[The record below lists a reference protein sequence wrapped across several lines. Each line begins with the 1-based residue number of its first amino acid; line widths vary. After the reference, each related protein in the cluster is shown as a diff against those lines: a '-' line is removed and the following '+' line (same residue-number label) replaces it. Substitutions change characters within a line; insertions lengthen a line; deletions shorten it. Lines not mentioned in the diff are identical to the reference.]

1 MKYRIKPGASFR
13 DSDDSIKTGGQT
25 IELSQDVAAL
35 HADKVE
41 PLDAEAAALEAAVQA
56 ATTSPAAE

>member
-1 MKYRIKPGASFR
+1 MKFRIKPGASFR

-25 IELSQDVAAL
+25 IELPPDMAAQ

-41 PLDAEAAALEAAVQA
+41 PLDEEAAALEAA
-56 ATTSPAAE
+56 ATE